1 MSDILNFF
9 FLITSSHIPYL
20 FIGMQHL
27 QANNL
32 LSADEYLS
40 TSFQLC
46 EGDPLVYNELGVM
59 YYQKSKYASA
69 IDYFKRAL
77 ILVEETKCRP
87 QVWETTWMN
96 LGHAFRKM
104 G

>member
-1 MSDILNFF
+1 
-9 FLITSSHIPYL
+9 
-20 FIGMQHL
+20 MQHL

-40 TSFQLC
+40 TSLQLC

-59 YYQKSKYASA
+59 YYQKLKYAAA
-69 IDYFKRAL
+69 IDCFKRAL

-104 G
+104 GYL

>member
-1 MSDILNFF
+1 
-9 FLITSSHIPYL
+9 
-20 FIGMQHL
+20 MQHL

-32 LSADEYLS
+32 LLAEEYLS
-40 TSFQLC
+40 ASSKLC

-59 YYQKSKYASA
+59 FYQKSKYADA
-69 IDYFKRAL
+69 IDNFRRAL
-77 ILVEETKCRP
+77 ILVDETKCRP
-87 QVWETTWMN
+87 QIWETTWMN

>member
-1 MSDILNFF
+1 
-9 FLITSSHIPYL
+9 
-20 FIGMQHL
+20 MQHL

-46 EGDPLVYNELGVM
+46 KGDPLVYNELGVM
-59 YYQKSKYASA
+59 HYQKFKYDDA
-69 IDYFKRAL
+69 IYCFKKAL
-77 ILVEETKCRP
+77 NLVEETKCRP